1 MTLNIFRPDR
11 VNPFAKP
18 PKSPEDQIKF
28 DQLKA
33 RKARKQNRLREK
45 NVVNSF
51 KVANSSSNDDYDLEK
66 VLNFIGEKEEKKK
79 NTKK

>member
-11 VNPFAKP
+11 VNPLAKP

-33 RKARKQNRLREK
+33 RKARYNIFE
-45 NVVNSF
+45 NFGV
-51 KVANSSSNDDYDLEK
+51 LEK
-66 VLNFIGEKEEKKK
+66 FQKACGPVLGSFLAEKVQ
-79 NTKK
+79 